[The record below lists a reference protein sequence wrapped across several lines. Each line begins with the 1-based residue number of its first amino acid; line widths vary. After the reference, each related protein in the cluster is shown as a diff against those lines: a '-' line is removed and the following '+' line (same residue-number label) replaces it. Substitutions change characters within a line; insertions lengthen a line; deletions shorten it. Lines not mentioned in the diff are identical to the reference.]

1 MCFFEIFFRR
11 LTNPVYGFIATARA
25 RQALFE
31 GEAVAVDAADADP
44 LTKDDDNNKENN
56 APSSPTTPPDDKS
69 NGNDDDD
76 DDKNDDKKKCSR

>member
-31 GEAVAVDAADADP
+31 GEAVAVDAADP